1 MKYTKF
7 VVDKTISKVT
17 KNQALRS
24 AVKTIIGSIF
34 AVLTIIF
41 TIVFSRA
48 GIMVG
53 AGAIGIYMFS
63 TMYGTISEMA
73 NTSLVSLNINTNST
87 VASSMVNSM
96 DMLSGVTGLLPI
108 VIVAA
113 VMIPM
118 MLTLM
123 GAIGGR
129 GMFDGGAM

>member
-24 AVKTIIGSIF
+24 AVKTIIHLIF

-41 TIVFSRA
+41 TIVFSRV
-48 GIMVG
+48 GIMIG
-53 AGAIGIYMFS
+53 AGLIGIYMFS
-63 TMYGTISEMA
+63 TLYGTISETM
-73 NTSLVSLNINTNST
+73 NTSLISGNLSSSST
-87 VASSMVNSM
+87 VGAVMVNSI
-96 DMLSGVTGLLPI
+96 DMMSGVTGLLPI
-108 VIVAA
+108 VIIAA

-123 GAIGGR
+123 GVISGR
-129 GMFDGGAM
+129 GSYGGAM

>member
-17 KNQALRS
+17 KNPALRS
-24 AVKTIIGSIF
+24 GVKTIIGSIF

-41 TIVFSRA
+41 AIVFSRA
-48 GIMVG
+48 GIMIG
-53 AGAIGIYMFS
+53 AGIIGIYMFS
-63 TMYGTISEMA
+63 TMYGTISETM
-73 NTSLVSLNINTNST
+73 NTSFVSANMNTGVTSAMSNSL
-87 VASSMVNSM
+87 
-96 DMLSGVTGLLPI
+96 DMMSGVTGLLPI
-108 VIVAA
+108 VIIAA
-113 VMIPM
+113 IMIPM

>member
-24 AVKTIIGSIF
+24 AVKTIIHLIF

-41 TIVFSRA
+41 TIVFSRV
-48 GIMVG
+48 GIMIG
-53 AGAIGIYMFS
+53 AGLIGIYMFS
-63 TMYGTISEMA
+63 TLYGTISETMNA
-73 NTSLVSLNINTNST
+73 SLISGNLSSSST
-87 VASSMVNSM
+87 VGAVMVNSI
-96 DMLSGVTGLLPI
+96 DMMSGVTGLLPI
-108 VIVAA
+108 VIIAA

-123 GAIGGR
+123 GVISGR
-129 GMFDGGAM
+129 GSYGGAM

>member
-24 AVKTIIGSIF
+24 VVKAIIGSIF
-34 AVLTIIF
+34 VVLELIFKIILSPVG
-41 TIVFSRA
+41 IMIAA
-48 GIMVG
+48 GIG
-53 AGAIGIYMFS
+53 GIYIFS
-63 TMYGTISEMA
+63 TLYGTISETM
-73 NTSLVSLNINTNST
+73 NTSLVSANMNTGVTSAMSNSL
-87 VASSMVNSM
+87 
-96 DMLSGVTGLLPI
+96 DMMSGVTGLLPI
-108 VIVAA
+108 VIIAA
-113 VMIPM
+113 IMIPM

>member
-24 AVKTIIGSIF
+24 GVKTIISLIF

-41 TIVFSRA
+41 SVVFSRV
-48 GIMVG
+48 GIMIG
-53 AGAIGIYMFS
+53 AGLIGIYMFS
-63 TMYGTISEMA
+63 TMYGTISETM
-73 NTSLVSLNINTNST
+73 NTSFVSANMNTGVTSAMSNSL
-87 VASSMVNSM
+87 
-96 DMLSGVTGLLPI
+96 DMMSGITGLLPL
-108 VIVAA
+108 VIVAG

-118 MLTLM
+118 ILGLM